1 MVVVLCAAGNLST
14 LIDRRNGK
22 RKTEMSLGLMFN
34 FFPLPSDEALLR
46 LLLLFLRLLLLLLLD
61 VPGKLNTRR
70 GAAEGG
76 GITLWG
82 RCCNGDGAEA
92 D

>member
-46 LLLLFLRLLLLLLLD
+46 LPLLFLLLLLLLLLLSLTTD
-61 VPGKLNTRR
+61 PGMIDLQCK
-70 GAAEGG
+70 AK
-76 GITLWG
+76 G
-82 RCCNGDGAEA
+82 RLST
-92 D
+92 